1 MLVNTDKWLQRE
13 HSNNNVNSTALKAI
27 KAVVLTHAGTKMV
40 LGLKPLTLRDIVGKA
55 DLSCVLL
62 TLKSALYEGTTR
74 ATAATQDWQTQAYE
88 PSRTSML
95 KLSGV
100 KFGGQEI
107 AAQ

>member
-13 HSNNNVNSTALKAI
+13 HSNDNVNSTALKAI
-27 KAVVLTHAGTKMV
+27 KAVGLTHTSTKMV
-40 LGLKPLTLRDIVGKA
+40 LGLKQLTLRDILMERA
-55 DLSCVLL
+55 SCVLL
-62 TLKSALYEGTTR
+62 TLNTALYEGTTIAI
-74 ATAATQDWQTQAYE
+74 ATTQDWQTQAYTL
-88 PSRTSML
+88 SRTSVL